1 MSLNDKL
8 DATKDKVSAKVKETT
23 CKVTG
28 DEKLEAKGKTEGL
41 MGKAKE
47 GLENIKDKASDLAE
61 DVAEKFN
68 DTVDS
73 VKHKNEK

>member
-1 MSLNDKL
+1 MALNDKL
-8 DATKDKVSAKVKETT
+8 DATKDKVS
-23 CKVTG
+23 G

-73 VKHKNEK
+73 VKHKKDN